1 MFEHGY
7 GMGYG
12 MGFGGG
18 FMWIFWIL
26 LIIVIIF
33 LGRSVIGRSPTERPH
48 RALEILE
55 ERYARGEIEQEEFEQ
70 KRRELQ

>member
-1 MFEHGY
+1 MFEH
-7 GMGYG
+7 GYG

-18 FMWIFWIL
+18 FMLLFWIL
-26 LIIVIIF
+26 IIIVVI
-33 LGRSVIGRSPTERPH
+33 LLVRSVAGHFPAERPR

-70 KRRELQ
+70 KRRDLM